1 MAKMKPRKEVNSN
14 GTPTVSASG
23 TDGQD
28 QKYDP
33 ALVSLFAQSVS
44 PIPI

>member
-1 MAKMKPRKEVNSN
+1 MAKLKPHKEGYSN
-14 GTPTVSASG
+14 GTQTVSASG
-23 TDGQD
+23 TLGQD

-44 PIPI
+44 RVPI